1 MPITPFF
8 QSARSSKLAL
18 WSTPVLLLLVALW
31 AKASIPAGDAGGVP
45 IYLHAVSH
53 LTLIKKSDRQVK
65 RRYTGVVSA
74 RQHADVG
81 FELGGKVARV
91 LVDEG
96 DVVVQGAL
104 LAELDVELLNIEKR
118 QLNGQLTETKAR
130 LSLSQN
136 SLLRQQ
142 SLKQSGFSSAQRLDE
157 LSTEEQSLQAR
168 LVQLEAAK
176 SAVLSRIGKAV
187 LRAPFSGVVT
197 RRFADQGSVA
207 GAGLAIV
214 RLQQQGQ
221 MEAYVG
227 VPVRG
232 VEKLL
237 PGLKMSVQLHDE
249 VFDASVLAVGADVHP
264 VTRTVTVR
272 LALPLTVKGIDGDLI
287 YLNIEETVAG
297 EGYWVPMNAITDGVR
312 GMWRAYALV
321 PNSSESAVAAVS
333 TFKIEARDIQ
343 VEYATESHVF
353 IKGAVEPG
361 ERIVAGGL
369 HRFAPGQTV
378 LLSDKG

>member
-8 QSARSSKLAL
+8 QSARSSRVAL
-18 WSTPVLLLLVALW
+18 LSAPILLLLVALW
-31 AKASIPAGDAGGVP
+31 AKASISAGDASEKP
-45 IYLHAVSH
+45 IYLHTAAH
-53 LTLIKKSDRQVK
+53 LTLVKKTDRQVK

-96 DVVVQGAL
+96 DIVLEGAL

-118 QLNGQLTETKAR
+118 RLNAQLVETKAR
-130 LSLSQN
+130 LNLSRN
-136 SLLRQQ
+136 SLKRQR

-157 LSTEEQSLQAR
+157 LSTEKQSLEAK
-168 LVQLEAAK
+168 LVQLEAAQ
-176 SAVLSRIGKAV
+176 SAVQSRIGKAV
-187 LRAPFSGVVT
+187 LKAPFSGVVT

-227 VPVRG
+227 VPVKG
-232 VEKLL
+232 IEKLL
-237 PGLKMSVQLHDE
+237 PGLVMSVQLHDE
-249 VFDASVLAVGADVHP
+249 IFDAVVLAIGADIHP
-264 VTRTVTVR
+264 VTRTVSVR
-272 LALPLTVKGIDGDLI
+272 LALPEAFKGIDGDLI
-287 YLNIEETVAG
+287 YLNVEETVQG
-297 EGYWVPMNAITDGVR
+297 EGYWVPVGAITDGVR

-321 PNSSESAVAAVS
+321 PNSSEAIAATTS

-343 VEYATESHVF
+343 VEYASESHVF
-353 IKGAVEPG
+353 IKGAIEPG
-361 ERIVAGGL
+361 EIIVDGGL